1 MTLIQATKRKPKRKP
16 KSKKTNGPKTNG
28 PKMNGP
34 KGTSMNGPKTNSTKG
49 ISLNENH
56 PLKTFKTRK
65 TNAMRKR
72 GLNFKGNPLGTSLNF
87 RPKLSLKNLIQ
98 QRRNQDQKNNR
109 KNSQKNQKKT
119 KGFKDRKKN
128 ALAKILE
135 NMKESKE
142 RNTALRELKKA
153 TIQEEPN
160 LVLDRSIQL
169 AEREEREEKEQN
181 FDNLFDGLHDKQH
194 LNTKGM
200 NVDVS
205 RGLMMA
211 SRKAELSNYHAMKKI
226 DDIQRNQTEP
236 KNNSNFP
243 DFRGKLAKR

>member
-1 MTLIQATKRKPKRKP
+1 M
-16 KSKKTNGPKTNG
+16 
-28 PKMNGP
+28 
-34 KGTSMNGPKTNSTKG
+34 
-49 ISLNENH
+49 
-56 PLKTFKTRK
+56 KTFKTRK

-87 RPKLSLKNLIQ
+87 PKLSLKNLIQ
-98 QRRNQDQKNNR
+98 QRRNHDQKSQ
-109 KNSQKNQKKT
+109 KDSQKNTKA

-135 NMKESKE
+135 NVAKSKE

-160 LVLDRSIQL
+160 LVLGRSIQL

-181 FDNLFDGLHDKQH
+181 FDNLFDGVHDKQH
-194 LNTKGM
+194 LKMEGVNA
-200 NVDVS
+200 NIA

-211 SRKAELSNYHAMKKI
+211 SRKAELSDQARI
-226 DDIQRNQTEP
+226 DQTEP
-236 KNNSNFP
+236 KKNSNVP
-243 DFRGKLAKR
+243 DFRGKLAKP